1 MRAKA
6 FSAVLLFTLS
16 ASAQPFS
23 VGTRQLSFVDAAR
36 NRTIGFTAHYPAAS
50 AGTDVPVAD
59 GEFPVLVFGHGFV
72 MAVDVYSNLW
82 NYFVP
87 KGYIMLLPTTEG
99 GIPPDHG
106 AFGADLA
113 YLADAM
119 QLENTNAS
127 SEFFGHV
134 LPATALMGHSMGGG
148 ASFLGAGG
156 NTNIQALVNF
166 AAAETTPSAVAAAAT
181 VQVPTLVFAASEDCV
196 APIAAHQG
204 PMYAALTVPCKAFVN
219 ILGGGHC
226 YFAENSFTCTLGE
239 FTCGPDLTVS
249 RTEQHAIMND
259 FAGLWLDHFLKGDE
273 LAYAAVLDSMT
284 TSTRVDAE
292 FTCLSTA
299 VNERK
304 SAQWSLYPTVAS
316 DRLIIT
322 DPPIG
327 ATVHVTDATGRLVLP
342 ARILNSSNMIAVGSL
357 REGLYHLVMV
367 TGNGT
372 RTKPFVVGR

>member
-299 VNERK
+299 VTEK
-304 SAQWSLYPTVAS
+304 QATEWSLYPTVVNDQLFIAH
-316 DRLIIT
+316 
-322 DPPIG
+322 PPIN
-327 ATVHVTDATGRLVLP
+327 ATLHVIDATGRIVLP
-342 ARILNSSNMIAVGSL
+342 TRPANRSTSLNVGSL
-357 REGLYHLVMV
+357 LEGTYQVV
-367 TGNGT
+367 VETAKG
-372 RTKPFVVGR
+372 RSAKWFVVVR

>member
-1 MRAKA
+1 MRATA

-36 NRTIGFTAHYPAAS
+36 NRTIEVIAHYPAAS
-50 AGTDVPVAD
+50 SGTDVPVAD

-106 AFGADLA
+106 AVGADLA

-127 SEFFGHV
+127 SGFFGHV

-342 ARILNSSNMIAVGSL
+342 ARILNSSNMIPVGSL

-372 RTKPFVVGR
+372 STKPFVVGR

>member
-1 MRAKA
+1 MRATA

-36 NRTIGFTAHYPAAS
+36 NRTIEVIAHYPAAS
-50 AGTDVPVAD
+50 SGTDVPVAD

-127 SEFFGHV
+127 SGFFGHV

>member
-1 MRAKA
+1 MRISTILIA
-6 FSAVLLFTLS
+6 LLLTVS
-16 ASAQPFS
+16 ASAQSFS
-23 VGTRQLSFVDAAR
+23 VGKRDLSFVDAAR
-36 NRTIGFTAHYPAAS
+36 NRTIGVTAYYPAAS
-50 AGTDVPVAD
+50 AGTDVPLAE

-72 MAVDVYSNLW
+72 MGADVYGNLW

-127 SEFFGHV
+127 SPFFGHV

-156 NTNIQALVNF
+156 NSNIQALVNF

-226 YFAENSFTCTLGE
+226 YFAESTFTCTLGE
-239 FTCGPDLTVS
+239 LTCGPDLTIS
-249 RTEQHAIMND
+249 RTEQHAVMND

-273 LAYAAVLDSMT
+273 AAYAAVLDSMT
-284 TSTRVDAE
+284 MSTRVQAD

-299 VNERK
+299 VAEK
-304 SAQWSLYPTVAS
+304 DATEWSLYPTVVNDQLFIAH
-316 DRLIIT
+316 
-322 DPPIG
+322 PPIN
-327 ATVHVTDATGRLVLP
+327 ATLHVIDATGRIVLP
-342 ARILNSSNMIAVGSL
+342 TRPANRSTSLHVGSL
-357 REGLYHLVMV
+357 REGTYQVVMESAK
-367 TGNGT
+367 G
-372 RTKPFVVGR
+372 RSAKWFVVVR